1 MFICFFLYSLYCN
14 TFHIKY
20 MYLKKAKKITINKC
34 EVTQTKKYYFVKSI
48 VIVTFDHNHF
58 IFTT

>member
-1 MFICFFLYSLYCN
+1 
-14 TFHIKY
+14 